1 MRHDIDIETMHH
13 LSSRR
18 GYEERSVTVEQQSNR
33 FLSVS
38 RRIEMTAAITGATFP
53 TWGEMSAGQRG
64 SVKVNYNNSHH
75 LTAVNAVPSA
85 WKAEKLGPETSML
98 LSSRQSPEISGEERS
113 VTVEQQSNRFLSVS
127 RRIEMTAAITGATFP
142 TWGEMSAGQRGSE
155 ALTPPHRC
163 KRGPLRLEAGAG
175 GDGVEVKTNKN
186 AHSFQKETVSK
197 RDNNLSLFFLISQHA
212 LKCEKFSPLGEMSAS
227 WRTEGYRLVANK
239 KKSSAYET

>member
-1 MRHDIDIETMHH
+1 MRHDIDIERSWRQLHH
-13 LSSRR
+13 LTAVNAVPSSWKAEKLGPETSMLLSSRR

-38 RRIEMTAAITGATFP
+38 RRIEMNEAITGATFP
-53 TWGEMSAGQRG
+53 TWGEIYQKMLVDTLPPVSATLRQAELAASTVPLRVGGRVEPVASKKIRWKSG
-64 SVKVNYNNSHH
+64 GTENY
-75 LTAVNAVPSA
+75 
-85 WKAEKLGPETSML
+85 M
-98 LSSRQSPEISGEERS
+98 R
-113 VTVEQQSNRFLSVS
+113 
-127 RRIEMTAAITGATFP
+127 MTEAIT
-142 TWGEMSAGQRGSE
+142 
-155 ALTPPHRC
+155 
-163 KRGPLRLEAGAG
+163 GAG

-186 AHSFQKETVSK
+186 AHYFQKETVSK